1 MRLVALRASKLG
13 IVRHIRFYAVRRVF
27 IENDYA
33 TASRTV
39 DPVRGIARAGIKVD
53 GDPADIA
60 PEAVLVAVPVAVVS
74 AENNKLGS
82 LFFDEAIEI
91 RECSRVEVKALLNI
105 GDLQYFKLVA
115 VT

>member
-1 MRLVALRASKLG
+1 M
-13 IVRHIRFYAVRRVF
+13 RHICFYAFRSVF
-27 IENDYA
+27 VENEYA
-33 TASRTV
+33 TASQTV
-39 DPVRGIARAGIKVD
+39 DPVRGITLAGIKAD
-53 GDPADIA
+53 GDSADIA

-91 RECSRVEVKALLNI
+91 RACSRTEVKALLNI
-105 GDLQYFKLVA
+105 GDLQYSKLAA